1 MQAAVFL
8 SQTVGAAHLMQK
20 LEPLMWLYLVG
31 QMQVKV
37 VGSRMWLVGQETQV
51 LEEKL
56 KKAGGL
62 QMQ

>member
-1 MQAAVFL
+1 M

-37 VGSRMWLVGQETQV
+37 VGSRMWLVGQLTQPP
-51 LEEKL
+51 EEEL
-56 KKAGGL
+56 KNERGL
-62 QMQ
+62 QVQ